1 MRLAARPS
9 RGLTRAAST
18 GEDGVCNHGHVHDE
32 VHLFSLT
39 DDTDDPIDEVA
50 SAPIATWQVD
60 LLRKT
65 LDARGLTEVTDRQR
79 AVKQY
84 AGRPV
89 ASLRELTSE
98 EAIKILAKLGEQ
110 RSAAGTGSLWD
121 QRDED
126 TWIDRL

>member
-1 MRLAARPS
+1 M
-9 RGLTRAAST
+9 
-18 GEDGVCNHGHVHDE
+18 HHE

-39 DDTDDPIDEVA
+39 DDTDDPVDEVVP
-50 SAPIATWQVD
+50 APIATWQVD

-65 LDARGLTEVTDRQR
+65 LDARGLTEMTDRQQTIE
-79 AVKQY
+79 QY

-98 EAIKILAKLGEQ
+98 EAINILAKLAEQ
-110 RSAAGTGSLWD
+110 RPAAGTGSLWD